1 MDIHLNLIRLI
12 KRSPDLGDGWRQ
24 YSEILWDVVARTV
37 NDHKELFE
45 LDEENKRIRLSPEG
59 KIVERWI
66 K

>member
-1 MDIHLNLIRLI
+1 MDIHLDLIRLI
-12 KRSPDLGDGWRQ
+12 KRSPALADDWRQ
-24 YSEILWDVVARTV
+24 CSEILWNFVVRTV